1 MLPLLMEAMLCFA
14 AHQ

>member
-14 AHQ
+14 DHQ